1 MAGML
6 DGKVALVTGAGH
18 GIGRSHA
25 LELAKH
31 GAKVVVNDLGG
42 SHTGEGTGRV
52 ADEVVAIIKA
62 RGGEAVADFGDVSN
76 EAQADA
82 MVRRGVEEWGRFD
95 ILVNNAGIVRD
106 KTIWNMTV
114 EDFDLVVAV
123 HFKGSW
129 LTCRSAARHWR
140 EEAKANGT
148 GKVYGRIINTTSGA
162 GLTGN
167 FGQSNYAPAKAALAS
182 LSQTLSLELASIGVT
197 VNTIS
202 PGAITRLSAAFSKA
216 DSVREADDYAE
227 GEWDP
232 TGPTVSSP
240 VVAWLG
246 SDEAAHVSGMCLRPL
261 GEKLHL
267 MKGWSEERT
276 ITTKKGWDATTLGRV
291 LGTDI
296 FCTRTPGMR

>member
-140 EEAKANGT
+140 EEAKTSPN

-202 PGAITRLSAAFSKA
+202 PGSHRPHGQLAGGGMAGQRRGGARLRHVPAPAGRKAAP
-216 DSVREADDYAE
+216 DE
-227 GEWDP
+227 G
-232 TGPTVSSP
+232 V
-240 VVAWLG
+240 
-246 SDEAAHVSGMCLRPL
+246 
-261 GEKLHL
+261 
-267 MKGWSEERT
+267 ERGT
-276 ITTKKGWDATTLGRV
+276 HHHHQEGLGRHHPGPRAGHRH
-291 LGTDI
+291 LLHPHPRHAIG
-296 FCTRTPGMR
+296 GMRR